1 MHPEQTMKRTR
12 FLLVAAGA
20 LCTAFP
26 APAATRYVD
35 LNNPTPAAPYT
46 SWATA
51 ATNIQDAVDEAVDGE
66 EIVVTNGVYA
76 TGGRVVLEYITNRVA
91 IYKPLTVRSVNGPLQ
106 TAIEGRLAETGTT
119 NGVGAIRCAYV
130 GTNAVLSGFTLTNGH
145 TLTSGGLSG
154 GGALCELSGVVSNC
168 ILIGNTASYDG
179 GGAYSGT
186 LKNCTLN
193 QNWADRL
200 GGGVHSGTLFN
211 CTVSSNWAGSRGGG
225 AYGGTLIN
233 CTLSRNSAYRYG
245 GGASDSTLSSCVLS
259 SNWTTY
265 ASAGGGGVQGGTL
278 NNCLLTGNR
287 TSTAGGG
294 AYSATL
300 SNCTLSYNSASG
312 GGGASDSVLNNCTLT
327 NNSASSYGGGAY
339 SGTLINCTLRGNS
352 SGEGGGGVYYG
363 KLLNCILTGNSA
375 SSYGGGAF
383 SATLTNCTLSGNS
396 SYNGGGAASG
406 TLYNCIAYYNS
417 ATVGPNYH
425 STANLYYSCTTPL
438 PSRPGNISNEPLF
451 VNANGWA
458 DLRLQS
464 NSPCINSGGS
474 AYTPGPTDLDGK
486 PRVSGGTVDMGAY
499 EFQNPSS
506 VISYAWLQNY
516 GLPTDGSADY
526 AHTDTDGMNNWQ
538 EWVAGTNPNDAAS
551 VLSILSAT
559 PSATNVV
566 VSWSSVSTR
575 VYSLLRATNLATAP
589 AFSVVQSNIAGRV
602 GTTNFTDTNALARRT
617 AFYRVAVQPP

>member
-1 MHPEQTMKRTR
+1 MV
-12 FLLVAAGA
+12 FFFVAAGA
-20 LCTAFP
+20 LCAAFS

-35 LNNPTPAAPYT
+35 LNNPAPAAPYT

-76 TGGRVVLEYITNRVA
+76 TGGRVVPEYITNRVA

-106 TAIEGRLAETGTT
+106 TAIEGRPAVTGTT
-119 NGVGAIRCAYV
+119 NGVGAIRCVYV

-145 TLTSGGLSG
+145 TLASGGLSG

-168 ILIGNTASYDG
+168 ILIGNTASYYG

-186 LKNCTLN
+186 LNNCTLSH
-193 QNWADRL
+193 NWAGQL
-200 GGGVHSGTLFN
+200 GGGVHSGKLNN
-211 CTVSSNWAGSRGGG
+211 CTLSSNWAGYYGGG
-225 AYGGTLIN
+225 AYGGTLTN
-233 CTLSRNSAYRYG
+233 CTLSRNWTYRGG
-245 GGASDSTLSSCVLS
+245 GGANESTLISCVLS

-265 ASAGGGGVQGGTL
+265 ANGSGGGVLGGTL

-287 TSTAGGG
+287 ADHGGGG

-300 SNCTLSYNSASG
+300 TNCILSYNSAYG

-327 NNSASSYGGGAY
+327 NNSASIGGGAY
-339 SGTLINCTLRGNS
+339 GGTLINCTLRGNS
-352 SGEGGGGVYYG
+352 ASSTGGGAQQA
-363 KLLNCILTGNSA
+363 KLVNCILTGNSA
-375 SSYGGGAF
+375 SSSGGGAL
-383 SATLTNCTLSGNS
+383 SATLTNCTLVGNS
-396 SYNGGGAASG
+396 GYYGGGAHGG
-406 TLYNCIAYYNS
+406 TLYHLHRGTDNS
-417 ATVGPNYH
+417 ATLGPNYH
-425 STANLYYSCTTPL
+425 NSPLFYYSCTTPL
-438 PSRPGNISNEPLF
+438 PTRPGNISNEPLF
-451 VNANGWA
+451 VNTTGWA

-464 NSPCINSGGS
+464 ASPCINSGGS
-474 AYTPGPTDLDGK
+474 ASSPGPTDLDGN

-506 VISYAWLQNY
+506 AISYAWLQNY

-538 EWVAGTNPNDAAS
+538 EWVAGTDPRDAAS
-551 VLSILSAT
+551 LLSILSAT

-575 VYSLLRATNLATAP
+575 AYSLLRATNLAAAP
-589 AFSVVQSNIAGRV
+589 VFSVIRSNIAGRA
-602 GTTNFTDTNALARRT
+602 GSTNFTDTNALARP
-617 AFYRVAVQPP
+617 AAIYRVAVQPP